1 MHKAI
6 FVKDASHQG
15 SIRQR
20 QFIRLIGDGLIFFVK
35 QLKLDKSLFFQ
46 KLREEASGSA
56 TTRLTDEGVG

>member
-6 FVKDASHQG
+6 FVKAACHQG

-20 QFIRLIGDGLIFFVK
+20 QFIRLIGGGFIFFVE

-46 KLREEASGSA
+46 ELREEAGGSA